1 MMPRALRAYTKG
13 LRTHDTRAMYS
24 RVKASVKNHSR
35 RSRLVAQRRCS
46 VGKLSTMTTAT
57 LPRISHTNSRSKIRP
72 ARVSDS
78 KMIR

>member
-1 MMPRALRAYTKG
+1 
-13 LRTHDTRAMYS
+13 MYS
-24 RVKASVKNHSR
+24 RVNASVKNHSR
-35 RSRLVAQRRCS
+35 SSRLAPQRTCS

-57 LPRISHTNSRSKIRP
+57 LLRISQTSTRSKIRP